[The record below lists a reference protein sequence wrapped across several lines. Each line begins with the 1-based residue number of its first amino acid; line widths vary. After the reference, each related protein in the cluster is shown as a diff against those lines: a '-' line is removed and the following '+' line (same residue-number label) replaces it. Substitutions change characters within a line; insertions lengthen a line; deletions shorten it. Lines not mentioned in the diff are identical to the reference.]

1 MAVFDIADFQQE
13 QKEEQPLDPPPSYTS
28 KKDKFISSLLARG
41 LFFLLFLADIAWC
54 IYSFVLFTAA
64 LFAGPLA
71 KTFRKN
77 RALSFKRSLICALSL
92 FTAIFSPPIGIMFG
106 CTYFMVFDKAGI
118 DEVVPS
124 SLKSQFDE
132 FFPG

>member
-1 MAVFDIADFQQE
+1 MAVFDIADYQHQP
-13 QKEEQPLDPPPSYTS
+13 EEPQPEPPPSYSS
-28 KKDKFISSLLARG
+28 KKDKLLSSLLARG
-41 LFFLLFLADIAWC
+41 LFFLLLLADIAWC
-54 IYSFVLFTAA
+54 MYSLTLYLVTL
-64 LFAGPLA
+64 PLGSLTKA
-71 KTFRKN
+71 FRKN

-92 FTAIFSPPIGIMFG
+92 FTAIFSPSIGIMFG

-124 SLKSQFDE
+124 SLKSQFEE